1 MPAIKYRVTL
11 TDDEVEMLEAMLR
24 KGKCAARKQT
34 RARIL
39 LKAAAG
45 CKDAEI
51 IEALAV
57 SATMIHHTRQRCVE
71 AGPPHSECIA
81 DKRRKRM
88 FAPAANLLSTMDALI
103 YSPTAGPKPPDLRT
117 SAH

>member
-45 CKDAEI
+45 CEGCGDYRSPGR
-51 IEALAV
+51 V
-57 SATMIHHTRQRCVE
+57 RHHDPPYPAKMCRRRRRSRVE
-71 AGPPHSECIA
+71 
-81 DKRRKRM
+81 R
-88 FAPAANLLSTMDALI
+88 
-103 YSPTAGPKPPDLRT
+103 
-117 SAH
+117 